1 MVTWLDDI
9 VADVAVVEL
18 VVEIF
23 LSLMELPVVADVV
36 VAAAAAAAADEDV
49 EGDGESLFVL
59 TSWTTLDEAL
69 RCLSPLILTI
79 S

>member
-36 VAAAAAAAADEDV
+36 VAAAAAAADEDV